1 VEWEV
6 KMKGLIVSAHRR
18 GCLVDLWVRTKDN
31 NKREVTILDFQP
43 YFYVEDS
50 TGEYKGIYGERLRK
64 IYTDDPS
71 RVRKER
77 TRYSKTWEA
86 DVIYTRRFLI
96 DKGIYKGIEFPE
108 EHFFITKNDIEP
120 CDVDIEPLIM
130 FLDIE
135 VLQKEGFPTPEK
147 ASEPVISFSFRTNKS
162 NKYFTYILLP
172 SRDISEGVHKKNDN
186 IVVYVETEEDLLCAF
201 SNVIE
206 KIDPDIITGWNIINF
221 DFAYLRNRFKKLHL
235 NWIDE
240 RRLELFDMLGAY
252 KKIFSQPSYT
262 LKRIAEI
269 EGIEK
274 HESIET
280 FKGSIGYYETDIENI
295 EKFVEYN
302 RKDVEYVYKINK
314 KHSLIKYFLE
324 LKYLTGLESIEN
336 TLISSILIDTMLLR
350 IAKERGIAL
359 PTKSED
365 TKKEQ
370 YEGAY
375 VMAEKAGLYEN
386 IAVFDFSSYYPSI
399 ILNFSLSP
407 ENIDRN
413 GNIDRSKDG
422 IVSELIQRLM
432 IEKKRVT
439 AEMKRAQPGS
449 QEHKSLYLKRQA
461 VKGIVNAT
469 YGVLAFNKFRLYRP
483 ELAAK
488 VTEIAREGIKYL
500 IHFAKS
506 KGYKVLLAD
515 TDSIFVQIPF
525 EKAEGFCDELNESIN
540 SYFEEQYGAR
550 TDLKLEFEKYLKY
563 LLLTGVK
570 KRYAMRVVY
579 NGSDCDYIDAK
590 GFENVRT
597 DQSSFTRNLLNELFK
612 LVFYGADKKKI
623 QEFVSKK
630 LEEFSKVPL
639 SEIGISRGISKPFEK
654 YKANTPHI
662 RGAIYS
668 NTHLGTNFHPG
679 DKVQFLWVKGVKGLP
694 PTNVI
699 CFNEDTNLSEYEI
712 FVDYERMKQTTV
724 ISKVQ
729 PILSVI
735 GINLEDNNSKQ
746 TKL

>member
-1 VEWEV
+1 
-6 KMKGLIVSAHRR
+6 
-18 GCLVDLWVRTKDN
+18 
-31 NKREVTILDFQP
+31 
-43 YFYVEDS
+43 
-50 TGEYKGIYGERLRK
+50 
-64 IYTDDPS
+64 
-71 RVRKER
+71 
-77 TRYSKTWEA
+77 
-86 DVIYTRRFLI
+86 
-96 DKGIYKGIEFPE
+96 
-108 EHFFITKNDIEP
+108 
-120 CDVDIEPLIM
+120 M

-135 VLQKEGFPTPEK
+135 VLQREGFPTPEK

-162 NKYFTYILLP
+162 SKYFTYILLP
-172 SRDISEGVHKKNDN
+172 SGDISEGVHKKNDN

-240 RRLELFDMLGAY
+240 RRFELFDMLGAY

-413 GNIDRSKDG
+413 GNIY
-422 IVSELIQRLM
+422 
-432 IEKKRVT
+432 T
-439 AEMKRAQPGS
+439 
-449 QEHKSLYLKRQA
+449 
-461 VKGIVNAT
+461 
-469 YGVLAFNKFRLYRP
+469 
-483 ELAAK
+483 
-488 VTEIAREGIKYL
+488 
-500 IHFAKS
+500 
-506 KGYKVLLAD
+506 
-515 TDSIFVQIPF
+515 
-525 EKAEGFCDELNESIN
+525 
-540 SYFEEQYGAR
+540 
-550 TDLKLEFEKYLKY
+550 
-563 LLLTGVK
+563 
-570 KRYAMRVVY
+570 
-579 NGSDCDYIDAK
+579 
-590 GFENVRT
+590 
-597 DQSSFTRNLLNELFK
+597 
-612 LVFYGADKKKI
+612 
-623 QEFVSKK
+623 
-630 LEEFSKVPL
+630 
-639 SEIGISRGISKPFEK
+639 
-654 YKANTPHI
+654 
-662 RGAIYS
+662 
-668 NTHLGTNFHPG
+668 
-679 DKVQFLWVKGVKGLP
+679 
-694 PTNVI
+694 
-699 CFNEDTNLSEYEI
+699 
-712 FVDYERMKQTTV
+712 
-724 ISKVQ
+724 
-729 PILSVI
+729 
-735 GINLEDNNSKQ
+735 
-746 TKL
+746 